1 MYIVF
6 SLIKFAKFMTKL
18 YFFVCFVLD
27 DTPYKKEEFNNCKLT
42 EMFVVNHMQ
51 LLTKE
56 RHLEKQKP

>member
-1 MYIVF
+1 
-6 SLIKFAKFMTKL
+6 MTKL